1 MKKQFYKISA
11 IITFAMVLSVLQLSA
26 RNAFEGAGSI
36 SMSGYVS
43 DQIEGLPPISKS
55 FLENKLGQIVT
66 QNGITNGPLGS
77 RFIITPNISVLT
89 KDILPGPPPMH
100 ALTLSVTFYIGDGID
115 GRKFASRSIS
125 VKGVGTN
132 ETKAYNEALKQINVS
147 DPLLVALLEEG

>member
-100 ALTLSVTFYIGDGID
+100 ALTLSVTFSEMVLTEENSPAVPFQSKVLELMK
-115 GRKFASRSIS
+115 RKH
-125 VKGVGTN
+125 T
-132 ETKAYNEALKQINVS
+132 TKH
-147 DPLLVALLEEG
+147 

>member
-89 KDILPGPPPMH
+89 KDILPDLRPCMH
-100 ALTLSVTFYIGDGID
+100 LLFLLLFTSEMVLTEENSPAVPFQSKVLELMK
-115 GRKFASRSIS
+115 RKH
-125 VKGVGTN
+125 T
-132 ETKAYNEALKQINVS
+132 TKH
-147 DPLLVALLEEG
+147 